1 MASTSSTRPSY
12 DVFISYRGKNIR
24 DGFVSHLLN
33 AFQQKQINAFLDENH
48 CKGEDISPALL
59 ATIEESYVSVVIF
72 SQNYAD
78 SSWCLDELVK
88 ILGCRKTLGQLVL
101 PVFYHVDP
109 TDVQELTG
117 NFGEAFTIAK
127 HGEELKGCLDRVE
140 QWCHALMEI
149 SNIKEWDS
157 RNFKFESKLVAKI
170 VNDVWEKLGC
180 FSSSDSP
187 IDNLVGLESP
197 VMKAE
202 SLLSIEST
210 DNKRVIGI
218 WGMVGID
225 RTTITNEV
233 YSRKLIQI

>member
-1 MASTSSTRPSY
+1 MMFLLAIEAKIFEMVLSLISLMLSS
-12 DVFISYRGKNIR
+12 K
-24 DGFVSHLLN
+24 
-33 AFQQKQINAFLDENH
+33 KKINTFLDENL
-48 CKGEDISPALL
+48 CKGEEISPALL
-59 ATIEESYVSVVIF
+59 AAIEESYVSVVIF
-72 SQNYAD
+72 SDNYAD
-78 SSWCLDELVK
+78 SLWCLNELVK
-88 ILGCRKTLGQLVL
+88 ILECRKTLGQIVL

-117 NFGEAFTIAK
+117 NFGKALTIAK

-140 QWCHALMEI
+140 QWRHALMEI
-149 SNIKEWDS
+149 SIITEWDS
-157 RNFKFESKLVAKI
+157 RNFKSEFKLVVKI

-218 WGMVGID
+218 WGMGGIGK
-225 RTTITNEV
+225 TTIANEV
-233 YSRKLIQI
+233 YS